1 MAIPHSSASEVNRK
15 LESNLIDPL
24 YYDLYVFIVLL
35 PALFSFLYT
44 IVSQVWPNPYDW
56 MIDTGGSGKL

>member
-44 IVSQVWPNPYDW
+44 IVSQV
-56 MIDTGGSGKL
+56 